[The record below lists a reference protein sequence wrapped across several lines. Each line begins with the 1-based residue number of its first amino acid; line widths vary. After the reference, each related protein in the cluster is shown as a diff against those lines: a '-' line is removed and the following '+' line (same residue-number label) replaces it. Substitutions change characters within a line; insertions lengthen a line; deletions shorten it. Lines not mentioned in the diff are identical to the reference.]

1 MGINRGTAINLAIFN
16 LPRLSIDIDLDYII
30 NDSKEEML
38 KNREIINLT
47 INNYM
52 SLNGYEL
59 SPKSKKPFS
68 LDSWVYNYKNLGG
81 NTDNIKIEINYS
93 LRSHILS
100 PKKIRLVS
108 NYFENEFL
116 INCLDPIELF
126 GSKITALLNRGAARD
141 LYDTYNMIKFK
152 LFDENEE
159 TF

>member
-1 MGINRGTAINLAIFN
+1 M
-16 LPRLSIDIDLDYII
+16 
-30 NDSKEEML
+30 
-38 KNREIINLT
+38 
-47 INNYM
+47 
-52 SLNGYEL
+52 
-59 SPKSKKPFS
+59 
-68 LDSWVYNYKNLGG
+68 YNYKNLGG

-108 NYFENEFL
+108 NYFQNEFL

>member
-38 KNREIINLT
+38 KNREIINIT

-68 LDSWVYNYKNLGG
+68 LD
-81 NTDNIKIEINYS
+81 
-93 LRSHILS
+93 
-100 PKKIRLVS
+100 
-108 NYFENEFL
+108 
-116 INCLDPIELF
+116 
-126 GSKITALLNRGAARD
+126 
-141 LYDTYNMIKFK
+141 
-152 LFDENEE
+152 
-159 TF
+159 